1 MSDRLRISSYIPEL
15 DGLRGL
21 AIAAV
26 LFYHCHTK
34 LESSHLDVIA
44 KWGWTGVNLFFVL
57 SGFLI
62 TGIIL
67 DSRDDPRFF
76 RNFYARRGLR
86 IWPVYFLLLLLN
98 FFVVPFVFG
107 NFWWA
112 IHEVRTAQWTHY
124 IFFIQNLLFA
134 AMPGTLGPT
143 WSLAIEEQFYVFWAP
158 VARFARNAALLP
170 LLIAIFIASPTI
182 RLANTG
188 ALGHFQGFLTEVNTL
203 THLDGLAIGSLVA
216 LSLRMFNFSR
226 TSWKRFAAG
235 GLAAGIAGAAMMP
248 FHGSNFTDSLLA
260 LGFGGMLIAA
270 LLVTGKQTAYGR
282 FLTWRP
288 LKYLGT
294 ISYGL
299 YLIHVLCFVAIG
311 VFDLKMEKYGM
322 GGDLAVVGVRLILSI
337 AAATLLWYGFERPIL
352 RLKKHFVSKPQAA
365 PAKQST
371 PVLVAAD

>member
-1 MSDRLRISSYIPEL
+1 MNQRLRIPSYIPEL
-15 DGLRGL
+15 DGLRGI
-21 AIAAV
+21 AIAVV
-26 LFYHCHTK
+26 LLYHCHPK
-34 LESSHLDVIA
+34 FESSHLDIVA
-44 KWGWTGVNLFFVL
+44 KWGWVGVNLFFVL

-62 TGIIL
+62 TGIIV
-67 DSRDDPRFF
+67 DSRDDPHFF

-98 FFVVPFVFG
+98 FFVVPFAFG

-112 IHEVRTAQWTHY
+112 VHEMRAAPWTHY

-158 VARFARNAALLP
+158 IARFAKNAVLLP
-170 LLIAIFIASPTI
+170 LLIAVFVASPFI

-188 ALGHFQGFLTEVNTL
+188 FLTEVHTL
-203 THLDGLAIGSLVA
+203 THLDGLAIGSLIA
-216 LSLRMFNFSR
+216 LSLRMFSIR
-226 TSWKRFAAG
+226 REVWKRFAI
-235 GLAAGIAGAAMMP
+235 AALVLGACGIVMMQ
-248 FHGSNFTDSLLA
+248 FHGSNFTDTLLA

-270 LLVTGKQTAYGR
+270 LLVTGQRRVYGR

-299 YLIHVLCFVAIG
+299 YLIHILCFVVIG
-311 VFDLKMEKYGM
+311 DFDLKMAKHGLW
-322 GGDLAVVGVRLILSI
+322 GDLAVVAVRIALSI

-352 RLKKHFVSKPQAA
+352 KLKRYFITKPE
-365 PAKQST
+365 PS
-371 PVLVAAD
+371 PVAEPEAVLATAD

>member
-1 MSDRLRISSYIPEL
+1 MSDRLRVPSYIPEL

-26 LFYHCHTK
+26 LLYHCHTK

-158 VARFARNAALLP
+158 VARIARNAALLP
-170 LLIAIFIASPTI
+170 LLIAIFIASPII
-182 RLANTG
+182 RLINTG
-188 ALGHFQGFLTEVNTL
+188 ALGHLQGVLTEVHTL

-226 TSWKRFAAG
+226 ASWKRFATC
-235 GLAAGIAGAAMMP
+235 GLAAGVAGAAMMP

-270 LLVTGKQTAYGR
+270 LLATGKRTAYGR

-299 YLIHVLCFVAIG
+299 YLIHVLCFVLIG
-311 VFDLKMEKYGM
+311 AFDLKMEKYGM
-322 GGDLAVVGVRLILSI
+322 GGDLAVVAVRLILSI
-337 AAATLLWYGFERPIL
+337 SAATLLWYGFERPIL
-352 RLKKHFVSKPQAA
+352 RLKKRFVSKPQPPLAQ
-365 PAKQST
+365 PA

>member
-1 MSDRLRISSYIPEL
+1 MDQRLRIPSYIPEL
-15 DGLRGL
+15 DGLRGI
-21 AIAAV
+21 AIAVV
-26 LFYHCHTK
+26 LLYHCHTK
-34 LESSHLDVIA
+34 LESSHLDVVA
-44 KWGWTGVNLFFVL
+44 KWGWIGVNLFFVL

-62 TGIIL
+62 TGIIV
-67 DSRDDPRFF
+67 DSRDDPHFF

-98 FFVVPFVFG
+98 FFFVPLVFG

-112 IHEVRTAQWTHY
+112 VHEVRTAQWTHY

-158 VARFARNAALLP
+158 IARFVKNAALLP
-170 LLIAIFIASPTI
+170 LLIAVFLASPFI

-188 ALGHFQGFLTEVNTL
+188 FLTEVHTL
-203 THLDGLAIGSLVA
+203 THLDGLAIGSLIA
-216 LSLRMFNFSR
+216 LSLRMFDFDR
-226 TSWKRFAAG
+226 KVWKRIAAACIALG
-235 GLAAGIAGAAMMP
+235 VAGAVNMQ
-248 FHGSNFTDSLLA
+248 FHGSVLTDTLLA

-270 LLVTGKQTAYGR
+270 LLVTGKQYLYGR

-299 YLIHVLCFVAIG
+299 YLTHILCFVVIG
-311 VFDLKMEKYGM
+311 AFDLKMTKHGM
-322 GGDLAVVGVRLILSI
+322 WGDLAVVAVRIVLSI
-337 AAATLLWYGFERPIL
+337 GAASLLWYGFERPIL
-352 RLKKHFVSKPQAA
+352 RLKKYFVAR
-365 PAKQST
+365 PAELGGKERA
-371 PVLVAAD
+371 PVLATAD

>member
-26 LFYHCHTK
+26 LFYHCHAK

-170 LLIAIFIASPTI
+170 LLIAIFIASPII

-188 ALGHFQGFLTEVNTL
+188 ALGHFQGFLTEVHTL
-203 THLDGLAIGSLVA
+203 THLDGLAMGSLVA

-311 VFDLKMEKYGM
+311 TFDLKMEKYGM

-352 RLKKHFVSKPQAA
+352 RLKKHFVSKPQPT

>member
-1 MSDRLRISSYIPEL
+1 MPDRLRTPSYIPEL

-44 KWGWTGVNLFFVL
+44 RWGWTGVNLFFVL

-158 VARFARNAALLP
+158 LARFTRNAILLP
-170 LLIAIFIASPTI
+170 LLIAIFIASPLV

-188 ALGHFQGFLTEVNTL
+188 SLGPFHGFLTEVHTL

-226 TSWKRFAAG
+226 ASWGRFAAG
-235 GLAAGIAGAAMMP
+235 GLVAGIAGAVMMP

-270 LLVTGKQTAYGR
+270 LLVTGRQTAYGR

-299 YLIHVLCFVAIG
+299 YLIHVLCFVLIG
-311 VFDLKMEKYGM
+311 AFDLKMEKYGM

-337 AAATLLWYGFERPIL
+337 SAATLLWYGFERPIL
-352 RLKKHFVSKPQAA
+352 RLKKYFVSKPHSTQVRE
-365 PAKQST
+365 PA